1 MRRRALAAAC
11 SAAILIAD
19 LLLSQYRRH
28 GKPVQASSIYRRLAV
43 NRIRKEIERMA
54 DFANETPEKAQPSGR
69 SRIEIRAARIAVDY
83 FVIATIYLLAGMT
96 ALPWLTPRMLDYFY
110 QPLILALVHTFT
122 IGWITAAIIGV
133 LYRYAP
139 ALGHKPLPYPR
150 LLAPQL
156 ILFLIGSSGVISH
169 FALGSW
175 SGVWSAAIVL
185 IASLILFGVNIV
197 PCVWAG
203 VGRGI
208 AQTGVLFAVCF
219 LLTAATLGFL
229 LALDKSVGIIG
240 GNLLDNLAAHANL
253 AAIGWIAITVC
264 ALSYRMLPAFIG
276 AEAINFDG
284 RRWLV
289 YALGGSAIMLAT
301 ALLFASKA
309 IIISAATLAALPIV
323 IFVVSIFAM
332 LPGRRPMP
340 GWTAPHVAAGAGW
353 AMVAVASGLALPPL
367 DGDSMIAARVAVIY
381 GAAGLL
387 GWFGN
392 FIIGMSY
399 HLFPGAVAHARSVR
413 GRSAMKFADIESPS
427 GRWLIFASYNAG
439 LLLLGADAL
448 ASRLLPATIGEILTA
463 LGGVAY
469 SLATLRTLSF
479 AYRR

>member
-1 MRRRALAAAC
+1 
-11 SAAILIAD
+11 
-19 LLLSQYRRH
+19 
-28 GKPVQASSIYRRLAV
+28 V
-43 NRIRKEIERMA
+43 NQIGKEIERMA
-54 DFANETPEKAQPSGR
+54 DFADETPEKAQPSGR
-69 SRIEIRAARIAVDY
+69 SRSEIRAARIAVDY
-83 FVIATIYLLAGMT
+83 FVIATIYLIAGMA
-96 ALPWLTPRMLDYFY
+96 ALPWLTTPMLDYFY
-110 QPLILALVHTFT
+110 QPRILALVHTFT

-185 IASLILFGVNIV
+185 IASLILFAVNIV

-208 AQTGVLFAVCF
+208 AQTGVAFAVSF
-219 LLTAATLGFL
+219 LLAAATLGFL

-264 ALSYRMLPAFIG
+264 ALSQRMLPAFIG
-276 AEAINFDG
+276 AMAIDFDR

-289 YALGGSAIMLAT
+289 YALGGSAITLAA
-301 ALLFASKA
+301 ALLFAGQIIVIAAA
-309 IIISAATLAALPIV
+309 IFAALSIV
-323 IFVVSIFAM
+323 VFVMSIFAM
-332 LPGRRPMP
+332 IPGRRPMP

-353 AMVAVASGLALPPL
+353 ALLAVASGLALL
-367 DGDSMIAARVAVIY
+367 ALGGDSMIGAHVAVVY

-399 HLFPGAVAHARSVR
+399 HLFPGAVAHV
-413 GRSAMKFADIESPS
+413 RSAKGWPSMKFAEIESPS
-427 GRWLIFASYNAG
+427 GRWMIFAGYNAG
-439 LLLLGADAL
+439 LAIVSASAL
-448 ASRLLPATIGEILTA
+448 ASQAALAEIGAALTA
-463 LGGVAY
+463 LGTAIY
-469 SLATLRTLSF
+469 ALATLRALSF
-479 AYRR
+479 AYRRQPPALRP